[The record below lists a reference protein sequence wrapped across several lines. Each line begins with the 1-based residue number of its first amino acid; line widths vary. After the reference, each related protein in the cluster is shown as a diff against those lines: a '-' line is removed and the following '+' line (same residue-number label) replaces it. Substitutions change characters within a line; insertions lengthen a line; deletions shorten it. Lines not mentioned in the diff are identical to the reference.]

1 MPHMDSRRFVSGKDI
16 NKLMYTELNRV
27 YLPYIL

>member
-1 MPHMDSRRFVSGKDI
+1 MDL

-27 YLPYIL
+27 YLPYVR